1 MNIGLSIV
9 VDTNSTHKSS
19 CMQYVSDLL
28 ENSLKDRDYHVINH
42 YWIICQAVKTI
53 PGFERFT
60 AIPRPR
66 FVEHRRL
73 RNLDNTFTDYYGVY
87 SCGFKIDNEE
97 YDRFI
102 ASSDKEATRT
112 IARKVV
118 ESLSNLDRLSKKA
131 ADSTRNAS
139 GRMSYN
145 SSRNMACYDAMD
157 FFIIRGAAL

>member
-1 MNIGLSIV
+1 MDIGLSIV

-60 AIPRPR
+60 AIPRHR
-66 FVEHRRL
+66 FEEHSRL

-102 ASSDKEATRT
+102 VSSDEEATRT

-131 ADSTRNAS
+131 AGFDKERFRSDVIQLFQEH
-139 GRMSYN
+139 G
-145 SSRNMACYDAMD
+145 
-157 FFIIRGAAL
+157 LL

>member
-19 CMQYVSDLL
+19 CMQYISDLL
-28 ENSLKDRDYHVINH
+28 KCNLKDKDYHVINH

-53 PGFERFT
+53 PDFERFT
-60 AIPRPR
+60 AIPRHR
-66 FVEHRRL
+66 FEEHSRL

-102 ASSDKEATRT
+102 VSSDEEATRT

-118 ESLSNLDRLSKKA
+118 ESLSNLNRLSKKA
-131 ADSTRNAS
+131 AGFDKERFKS
-139 GRMSYN
+139 
-145 SSRNMACYDAMD
+145 DVIQLFQEHD
-157 FFIIRGAAL
+157 LL

>member
-1 MNIGLSIV
+1 MFMS
-9 VDTNSTHKSS
+9 
-19 CMQYVSDLL
+19 
-28 ENSLKDRDYHVINH
+28 H
-42 YWIICQAVKTI
+42 YATEVCKC
-53 PGFERFT
+53 PFE
-60 AIPRPR
+60 
-66 FVEHRRL
+66 EHSRL

-131 ADSTRNAS
+131 AGFDKERFRSDVIQLFQEH
-139 GRMSYN
+139 G
-145 SSRNMACYDAMD
+145 
-157 FFIIRGAAL
+157 LL

>member
-1 MNIGLSIV
+1 MNIGISIS
-9 VDTNSTHKSS
+9 VDLKSDCKSS
-19 CMQYVSDLL
+19 CIQYVSDLL
-28 ENSLKDRDYHVINH
+28 KSSLKDKDYHVINH
-42 YWIICQAVKTI
+42 YWILCKVVKTI

-60 AIPRPR
+60 AIPRHR
-66 FVEHRRL
+66 FEEHSRL

-102 ASSDKEATRT
+102 ASSDVVGCWT

-131 ADSTRNAS
+131 AGFDKERFRADVIQLFQEH
-139 GRMSYN
+139 G
-145 SSRNMACYDAMD
+145 
-157 FFIIRGAAL
+157 LL

>member
-1 MNIGLSIV
+1 MIDTMNIGLSIV

-19 CMQYVSDLL
+19 CMQYVTDLL
-28 ENSLKDRDYHVINH
+28 ENRLKDRDYHVINH

-60 AIPRPR
+60 AIPRHR

-97 YDRFI
+97 YDSFI
-102 ASSDKEATRT
+102 TSSDEEATRT

-131 ADSTRNAS
+131 AGFDKERFKSDVIQLFQEH
-139 GRMSYN
+139 G
-145 SSRNMACYDAMD
+145 
-157 FFIIRGAAL
+157 LL

>member
-1 MNIGLSIV
+1 MDIGISIS
-9 VDTNSTHKSS
+9 VDLKSDCKSS
-19 CMQYVSDLL
+19 CIQYVSDLL
-28 ENSLKDRDYHVINH
+28 ENSLKDRNYHVINH
-42 YWIICQAVKTI
+42 YWLLCEAVKTI

-60 AIPRPR
+60 AIRRPR

-102 ASSDKEATRT
+102 VSSDEEATRT

-118 ESLSNLDRLSKKA
+118 ESLSNLNRLSKKA
-131 ADSTRNAS
+131 AGFDKERFKSDVIQLFQEH
-139 GRMSYN
+139 G
-145 SSRNMACYDAMD
+145 
-157 FFIIRGAAL
+157 LL

>member
-19 CMQYVSDLL
+19 CMQYISDLL
-28 ENSLKDRDYHVINH
+28 KSNLKDKDYHVINH

-60 AIPRPR
+60 AIPRHR
-66 FVEHRRL
+66 FEEHSRL

-97 YDRFI
+97 YGRFI
-102 ASSDKEATRT
+102 VSSDEEATRT

-118 ESLSNLDRLSKKA
+118 ESLSNLNRLSKKA
-131 ADSTRNAS
+131 AGFDKERFKSDVIQLFQEH
-139 GRMSYN
+139 G
-145 SSRNMACYDAMD
+145 
-157 FFIIRGAAL
+157 LL

>member
-1 MNIGLSIV
+1 MNIGISIS
-9 VDTNSTHKSS
+9 VDLKSDRKSS
-19 CMQYVSDLL
+19 CIQYVSDLL
-28 ENSLKDRDYHVINH
+28 KSSLKYKDYHVINH
-42 YWIICQAVKTI
+42 YWILCEAVKTI

-60 AIPRPR
+60 AIPRHR
-66 FVEHRRL
+66 FEEHSRL

-102 ASSDKEATRT
+102 ASSDEEATRT

-118 ESLSNLDRLSKKA
+118 ESLSTSTASRRRPPG
-131 ADSTRNAS
+131 STRNAS
-139 GRMSYN
+139 GRTSSN